1 MSDRR
6 VTRVTP
12 DGGHAAGDDDHGSP
26 DGGSQLSLAHIPP
39 VSTRPPEALRRRTPE
54 IRIEMDRRDY
64 LAGSAAAVA
73 AGVAGCL
80 DSVFGGS
87 PGATDDV
94 VLDAPDR
101 YEDLRESRD
110 NGNIAFPIHADE
122 LPGATVTDALSG
134 RELSTRAYAGERHTL
149 LTFIFARCTMVCP
162 TLTAAL
168 AQVQANARERGYD
181 DELAFMPTTFD
192 PEHDTPAVLESFSED
207 VGAVPDA
214 EAWHFLRPDGERG
227 AETVVAEQMGVWFD
241 FVPESEREMSN
252 MAYNHNSV
260 ILLVNADGYVERGYN
275 GSRVPGGAGL
285 LDDVETL
292 RDRW

>member
-1 MSDRR
+1 MEGERPPSVR
-6 VTRVTP
+6 TP
-12 DGGHAAGDDDHGSP
+12 A
-26 DGGSQLSLAHIPP
+26 I
-39 VSTRPPEALRRRTPE
+39 STRPPEALRRRTPD
-54 IRIEMDRRDY
+54 IRIEMDRREF
-64 LAGSAAAVA
+64 LAGSAAAA
-73 AGVAGCL
+73 AVGTAGCL

-94 VLDAPDR
+94 VLDKPDR
-101 YEDLRESRD
+101 YGDLRESREK
-110 NGNIAFPIHADE
+110 GGITFPIHADE
-122 LPGATVTDALSG
+122 LPEATVTDALSG

-168 AQVQANARERGYD
+168 AQVQANARTEGYA

-192 PEHDTPAVLESFSED
+192 PEHDTPEVLESFSED
-207 VGAVPDA
+207 VGAVPGA
-214 EAWHFLRPDGERG
+214 EAWHFLRPDGQQR
-227 AETVVAEQMGVWFD
+227 AEEVVTEQMGVSFW
-241 FVPESEREMSN
+241 FVPEAEREMDN
-252 MAYNHNSV
+252 MAYGHTSV

-292 RDRW
+292 RERW

>member
-1 MSDRR
+1 
-6 VTRVTP
+6 
-12 DGGHAAGDDDHGSP
+12 
-26 DGGSQLSLAHIPP
+26 
-39 VSTRPPEALRRRTPE
+39 
-54 IRIEMDRRDY
+54 MDRRHY
-64 LAGSAAAVA
+64 LAGSAAAVT

-110 NGNIAFPIHADE
+110 NGNLTFPIHADE
-122 LPGATVTDALSG
+122 LPGVTVTDALSG
-134 RELSTRAYAGERHTL
+134 RELSTRAYVGERHTL

-214 EAWHFLRPDGERG
+214 EAWHFLRPDGEAG
-227 AETVVAEQMGVWFD
+227 AETVVTEQMGVWFD

-252 MAYNHNSV
+252 MAYSHNSV

-292 RDRW
+292 RERW

>member
-1 MSDRR
+1 MEGERPPSVR
-6 VTRVTP
+6 TP
-12 DGGHAAGDDDHGSP
+12 A
-26 DGGSQLSLAHIPP
+26 I
-39 VSTRPPEALRRRTPE
+39 STRPPEALRRRTPD
-54 IRIEMDRRDY
+54 IRIEMDRREF
-64 LAGSAAAVA
+64 LAGSAAAA
-73 AGVAGCL
+73 AVGTAGCL

-94 VLDAPDR
+94 VLDKPDR
-101 YEDLRESRD
+101 YGDLRESREK
-110 NGNIAFPIHADE
+110 GGITFPIHADE
-122 LPGATVTDALSG
+122 LPEATVTDALSG

-168 AQVQANARERGYD
+168 AQVQANARTEGYA

-192 PEHDTPAVLESFSED
+192 PEHDTPEVLESFSED
-207 VGAVPDA
+207 VGAVPGD
-214 EAWHFLRPDGERG
+214 EAWHFLRPDGQQR
-227 AETVVAEQMGVWFD
+227 AEEVVTEQMGVSFW
-241 FVPESEREMSN
+241 FVPEAEREMDN
-252 MAYNHNSV
+252 MAYGHTSV

-292 RDRW
+292 RERW